1 VGDERVEPAGSPASV
16 PLEERADPRPI
27 SLPDDS
33 AGADRSGASRIVYRL
48 LAAVTFGL
56 AGFLGVTSAVS
67 AAGTD
72 LRAERQTDI
81 ADLARA
87 QLQRAREL
95 DAELADLREEVD
107 ELLARQSGDEEA
119 QVAQK
124 ELERIAPVAGLT
136 AVTGPGVAVT
146 LDDAPPSARSSDVD
160 PDALVVHQQ
169 DIQAVANALWAGGA
183 EAMTIQGQRI
193 ISTSAIRCVGNS
205 VVLHGIPYPPPYR
218 IEAVGDV
225 DGMIRALEKSPQV
238 EAYLSYAKDPRYGL
252 GWKLER
258 LPSVTIPAFDG
269 SLTLDY
275 ARSADDASR

>member
-1 VGDERVEPAGSPASV
+1 MGDERVEPAGSPASV

-238 EAYLSYAKDPRYGL
+238 EAYLSYATDPRYGL

>member
-1 VGDERVEPAGSPASV
+1 
-16 PLEERADPRPI
+16 
-27 SLPDDS
+27 
-33 AGADRSGASRIVYRL
+33 VYRF

-81 ADLARA
+81 ADLARS
-87 QLQRAREL
+87 QLQHTREL

-107 ELLARQSGDEEA
+107 ELLAGQLGDEEA
-119 QVAQK
+119 RAAQEQAERVAP
-124 ELERIAPVAGLT
+124 AAGLT

-146 LDDAPPSARSSDVD
+146 LDDAPPSARSADVD

-183 EAMTIQGQRI
+183 EAMMIQGQRI

-218 IEAVGDV
+218 IEAIGDV
-225 DGMIRALEKSPQV
+225 DGMVKALETSPQV

-275 ARSADDASR
+275 ATSRQVDDASR